1 MLISDDKLVVKTIWF
16 NYGEV
21 LPMQVGKTIMLN
33 MEGML
38 RLTRLV
44 TAVLLVMLM
53 AGKGLPSL

>member
-1 MLISDDKLVVKTIWF
+1 
-16 NYGEV
+16 
-21 LPMQVGKTIMLN
+21 MQVGKTVMLN

-53 AGKGLPSL
+53 AGKGLSSL

>member
-1 MLISDDKLVVKTIWF
+1 MLSSDDKLVMKTIRF
-16 NYGEV
+16 NYGE
-21 LPMQVGKTIMLN
+21 LPSMQEGKTIMLN